1 MVLLRR
7 LAGTSAMVGSAQT
20 KRPDLINRLLL
31 PPIEL
36 GSGDIELVGAES
48 KYNRESVFFMLF

>member
-1 MVLLRR
+1 MVLWRR

-20 KRPDLINRLLL
+20 KRPDLINRSLLM
-31 PPIEL
+31 PVEL

-48 KYNRESVFFMLF
+48 KYNRESVFS